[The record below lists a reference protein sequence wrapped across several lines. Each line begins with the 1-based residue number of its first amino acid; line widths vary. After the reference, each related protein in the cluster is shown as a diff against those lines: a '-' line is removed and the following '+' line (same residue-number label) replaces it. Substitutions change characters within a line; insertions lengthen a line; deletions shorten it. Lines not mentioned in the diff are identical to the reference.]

1 MLARRNA
8 ALFWLRADGNIASMA
23 CGRVL
28 LAIVLADISEKDGA
42 KKTFLTRESFGPVV
56 YLFLH
61 TTQAKITG
69 TKNYGKLLRISR
81 CFFPRNCTVPVP
93 FGEPLSR
100 RQINTCCQFL
110 GLFSNAK
117 LQKYLQKSS
126 SQLKKNH
133 HHFPWKTW
141 MSSFFFKMKKF
152 PKYISC
158 DIFFCNFGLPWI
170 LCALHLGKPSLF
182 WGWVPSPSGP
192 LRLWCIVRLG
202 RNERG
207 AAFHPCQPFLP
218 VPAVPH
224 PMARVEMQNNG
235 RPMPAGPR
243 FPPLV
248 SGGQSEL
255 DIAAWYP

>member
-1 MLARRNA
+1 MH
-8 ALFWLRADGNIASMA
+8 FWLRADGNIASMA

-28 LAIVLADISEKDGA
+28 LAIVLAGISEKDGA
-42 KKTFLTRESFGPVV
+42 KKTYLTIRRGVWHGSIPILTHNAGKDYGSQKLWE
-56 YLFLH
+56 
-61 TTQAKITG
+61 TTP
-69 TKNYGKLLRISR
+69 NFP
-81 CFFPRNCTVPVP
+81 FFSRNCTVPVP

-141 MSSFFFKMKKF
+141 MSSFFFKMKKNSQNIF
-152 PKYISC
+152 PVIL
-158 DIFFCNFGLPWI
+158 FFCNFGLPWI